1 MPLYLVTPRTILVP
15 IEYLRYIER
24 KATKCMYGHTLNLLN
39 CNSIAEKLANHT
51 PWTEE
56 EIYSHLLA
64 MQPHCNVDLYLRAL
78 AAYLTPGSEFRE
90 FFRDLEL
97 RS

>member
-1 MPLYLVTPRTILVP
+1 MPLYVVTHRTILVP

-24 KATKCMYGHTLNLLN
+24 KATKFMYGHILNLLN

-56 EIYSHLLA
+56 EIYSHA

-78 AAYLTPGSEFRE
+78 AAYLTPGSEFLE
-90 FFRDLEL
+90 FFCDLEL